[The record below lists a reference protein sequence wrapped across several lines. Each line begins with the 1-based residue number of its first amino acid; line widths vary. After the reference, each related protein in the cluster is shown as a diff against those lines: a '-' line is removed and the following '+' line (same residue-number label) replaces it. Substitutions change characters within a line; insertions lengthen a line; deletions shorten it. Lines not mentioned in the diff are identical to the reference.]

1 MVNLIKRIVPL
12 PMVICIA
19 VATCTV
25 WIANN
30 VAHAISA
37 GAEIVQDT
45 NPTQDSGFTT
55 TNFQMYNGIGY
66 FPASNALY
74 GQELWRTDG
83 TESGTYMVKDIYTG
97 SGGSSLSM
105 NLFGGAVSGGFFFMA
120 STSAEGAELWFSD
133 GTASGTALVKD
144 INPGTNGS
152 NPGMATTSCTTCGLV
167 VLNDVAY
174 FAATNGTNGVEL
186 WRSDGTSAGTYM
198 VKDISTGSS
207 SSTPRGLALFGNALL
222 FTATDVTNGTELW
235 SSDGT
240 SIGTTLVKNIRAGTA
255 SGMITAS
262 PVVVS
267 GGVAYFGADDGTNGR
282 ELWRSDGTDLGTYL
296 VKDIQPG
303 STAGSVTNITPF
315 NGGVVFNA
323 QDPTAGFEP
332 FFSDG
337 TSSGTA
343 LIKDVNPTVSSSAF
357 STGFSF
363 QPAGSKLFFTAK
375 TALNGDELWVTDATS
390 NGTYMVADIAAGT
403 TSGIVVSQNPAVNS
417 GKLYFVA
424 NDLVNGT
431 ELWVSDGTS
440 GGTSLVKDV
449 FNGTSSAGALYPF
462 STPWG
467 IVFGGFQTATGRELW
482 RSDGTSAGTYLVK
495 DIAPSTATGYNNN
508 GLLHWGCLGTKYL
521 FHGPYGAG
529 KIWTTDGT
537 SAGTV
542 GAGAS
547 VPNPS
552 DITDAGTQTFFVA
565 STTATGNELWRTDG
579 TDAGTYMVKDINP
592 GAGAGVPSDSI
603 SSKILVNGVLYF
615 PATESVYGSELWRS
629 DGTAA
634 GTYMVKDIVSGAT
647 GSLPRML
654 ASMNGRLLF
663 SVSTSTAGMELWTSD
678 GTSAGTMMV
687 RDINP
692 GTSSGVASLTPSTVA
707 VLNNNLYFTA
717 NDGSTGIEL
726 WVSDGTSAGTNLV
739 SDITTG
745 SASTTFGSFST
756 TGTRVWFTATTTAA
770 GQELWSSDGTAAG
783 TTMVADINPGATGS
797 NVRFLGSLGNNLMFT
812 ATDGVNGQE
821 LWTSDGTSAG
831 TSMITDINPG
841 SANGVPTAYPGATL
855 GSVFYFPANNGTNGL
870 ELWRTDLTSAGT
882 QMVTDLG
889 PGSFGGYLTGL
900 TTCGSSQ
907 LYFIG
912 NDGTAGYEPYVSAGV
927 VGPSTPPTTTT
938 SPSTTVAP
946 TTTTTVVPT
955 TTTSPSTTVA
965 PTTTTTVAPTTTT
978 SPSTTVAPTTTVKA
992 TTTTTTTVK
1001 KTTNSDWTVSLSPS
1015 SVEPAGK
1022 FTMEVSVTC
1031 PNKMNNVIYLGT
1043 PSGTPLFKYEIK
1055 TATGVNISGGNVY
1068 GGSQV
1073 LSNNNYTATW
1083 TREIN
1088 APATEG
1094 TYTLQVYGNGAAAD
1108 YIYCNLLINRR
1119 HNGPETSLTVGAIS
1133 TTTTS
1138 TTTTTIA
1145 PNVVL
1150 PVAGSRPVEVQA
1162 WTVSAN
1168 GNNRMNPGEE
1178 IPVVVQLKCANTMKT
1193 DGAPWYPDM
1202 YFRLQKLT
1210 YDESWAMGIPR
1221 AGTDTF
1227 TIMSVGSESNVML
1240 YSRTITAPSTP
1251 GVYTMTAYV
1260 KGDSRGVATCKFRD
1274 GYQTNSSKYS
1284 FSVLAASTT
1293 TVATTP
1299 SSTTT
1304 TVPLPPID
1312 PVLLD
1317 RPNTN
1322 QPVVIIGGVAATPS
1336 VVENPSSLSV
1346 SVGDVSVDIN
1356 TSTENGNEL
1365 GLTEDGRLRLVNG
1378 NQAGVSLGGFEPL
1391 SKVQLWVMQGT
1402 RSSQEYLGTYTTDG
1416 DGILEVSIDIPR
1428 GLGNGNADL
1437 VVSGKNADGSDVV
1450 IGIPVTLE
1458 STSSSSGLTYTL
1470 STAILFAIGAMFIYL
1485 VLRRRRKTDEE
1496 FL

>member
-1 MVNLIKRIVPL
+1 MDINTSTSGSPFISSAGGSNHDAYVAKLRSADGYTDTTAPTGSLQNKTIRSDTRSIGHTISEEGILYLVRDSVTVTDLASITSAPDADWNPTGVTSSGSINLPVTSNGLRDGVYYAYGLDKSNNLSTRYTGAITIDSTTPVPSISITRSGSGTLTAGQFTTLTITSSEDLVSMTSSFVTRSVGTVGPLTKGVGNSWTGTFTPPTNSSGTAQISMTAGRVQDLENNGNEVPL
-12 PMVICIA
+12 TLSIDY
-19 VATCTV
+19 
-25 WIANN
+25 
-30 VAHAISA
+30 
-37 GAEIVQDT
+37 DT
-45 NPTQDSGFTT
+45 
-55 TNFQMYNGIGY
+55 
-66 FPASNALY
+66 
-74 GQELWRTDG
+74 RTD
-83 TESGTYMVKDIYTG
+83 TTPPTVSITRTASGSLGVSSTDVLTFILSEASTDFLVGDIT
-97 SGGSSLSM
+97 
-105 NLFGGAVSGGFFFMA
+105 VSGGTL
-120 STSAEGAELWFSD
+120 SGFSGS
-133 GTASGTALVKD
+133 GTTYTVTFTPISSASGTA
-144 INPGTNGS
+144 S
-152 NPGMATTSCTTCGLV
+152 
-167 VLNDVAY
+167 
-174 FAATNGTNGVEL
+174 
-186 WRSDGTSAGTYM
+186 
-198 VKDISTGSS
+198 IS
-207 SSTPRGLALFGNALL
+207 
-222 FTATDVTNGTELW
+222 
-235 SSDGT
+235 
-240 SIGTTLVKNIRAGTA
+240 
-255 SGMITAS
+255 
-262 PVVVS
+262 
-267 GGVAYFGADDGTNGR
+267 
-282 ELWRSDGTDLGTYL
+282 
-296 VKDIQPG
+296 
-303 STAGSVTNITPF
+303 
-315 NGGVVFNA
+315 
-323 QDPTAGFEP
+323 
-332 FFSDG
+332 
-337 TSSGTA
+337 
-343 LIKDVNPTVSSSAF
+343 
-357 STGFSF
+357 
-363 QPAGSKLFFTAK
+363 
-375 TALNGDELWVTDATS
+375 
-390 NGTYMVADIAAGT
+390 
-403 TSGIVVSQNPAVNS
+403 
-417 GKLYFVA
+417 
-424 NDLVNGT
+424 
-431 ELWVSDGTS
+431 
-440 GGTSLVKDV
+440 
-449 FNGTSSAGALYPF
+449 
-462 STPWG
+462 
-467 IVFGGFQTATGRELW
+467 
-482 RSDGTSAGTYLVK
+482 
-495 DIAPSTATGYNNN
+495 
-508 GLLHWGCLGTKYL
+508 
-521 FHGPYGAG
+521 
-529 KIWTTDGT
+529 
-537 SAGTV
+537 V
-542 GAGAS
+542 GAG
-547 VPNPS
+547 VF
-552 DITDAGTQTFFVA
+552 TDAAANGNTA
-565 STTATGNELWRTDG
+565 STTLTIAYDT
-579 TDAGTYMVKDINP
+579 
-592 GAGAGVPSDSI
+592 
-603 SSKILVNGVLYF
+603 
-615 PATESVYGSELWRS
+615 
-629 DGTAA
+629 
-634 GTYMVKDIVSGAT
+634 IV
-647 GSLPRML
+647 
-654 ASMNGRLLF
+654 
-663 SVSTSTAGMELWTSD
+663 
-678 GTSAGTMMV
+678 
-687 RDINP
+687 
-692 GTSSGVASLTPSTVA
+692 
-707 VLNNNLYFTA
+707 
-717 NDGSTGIEL
+717 
-726 WVSDGTSAGTNLV
+726 
-739 SDITTG
+739 
-745 SASTTFGSFST
+745 
-756 TGTRVWFTATTTAA
+756 
-770 GQELWSSDGTAAG
+770 
-783 TTMVADINPGATGS
+783 
-797 NVRFLGSLGNNLMFT
+797 
-812 ATDGVNGQE
+812 
-821 LWTSDGTSAG
+821 
-831 TSMITDINPG
+831 
-841 SANGVPTAYPGATL
+841 
-855 GSVFYFPANNGTNGL
+855 
-870 ELWRTDLTSAGT
+870 
-882 QMVTDLG
+882 
-889 PGSFGGYLTGL
+889 
-900 TTCGSSQ
+900 
-907 LYFIG
+907 
-912 NDGTAGYEPYVSAGV
+912 
-927 VGPSTPPTTTT
+927 
-938 SPSTTVAP
+938 P
-946 TTTTTVVPT
+946 TTTTT
-955 TTTSPSTTVA
+955 TTVA

-1083 TREIN
+1083 TREVN

-1138 TTTTTIA
+1138 STTTSTTTTIA

-1356 TSTENGNEL
+1356 TSTENGNKL

-1378 NQAGVSLGGFEPL
+1378 NQAGISLGGFEPL

-1437 VVSGKNADGSDVV
+1437 VVSGKNTDGSDVV

-1458 STSSSSGLTYTL
+1458 STSSSNGLTYTL

-1485 VLRRRRKTDEE
+1485 VMRRTRKTDEMS
-1496 FL
+1496 

>member
-1 MVNLIKRIVPL
+1 MRSRLPIAPRIFGAIYLVVLSLVFQTGEVSAWKATTPPVNVTYFGGTGVDFAFSTAIDSSGNHYVVGEFASNNLDFDPGAGTTTLSTRGWDDVYISKFDSSGDFVWVQQIGGTGTDRARSISIDTSGNIYIGGFFQSTVDFDAGIGTSNL
-12 PMVICIA
+12 SSSGSSDAFILKLDSGGGFQWVRQITGATLSDSARLSSLKVSGSGLYVIGEFNGTSDFDPGVGTSNLVSNGNSDVYVLKLDLSGNFQWAKSVGAGGNDLAKSLDVDASGVYVIGGFLG
-19 VATCTV
+19 TV
-25 WIANN
+25 NFN
-30 VAHAISA
+30 SA
-37 GAEIVQDT
+37 GSANLSSPDVNTINGFLLKLDDNGAYQWAYKVGRLGSGVALDT
-45 NPTQDSGFTT
+45 TAGYVYAT
-55 TNFQMYNGIGY
+55 GY
-66 FPASNALY
+66 FMGTNDFDPGVGTSNLTAIGTSSDAYL
-74 GQELWRTDG
+74 LTLNTDG
-83 TESGTYMVKDIYTG
+83 TFVRAIQF
-97 SGGSSLSM
+97 GGSSLEEGR
-105 NLFGGAVSGGFFFMA
+105 NLAVDSSGNVLATGVFTTGSNSPVDFDPDPVTSANLLATSTDVYVVKLTRLGSYVWARQFGGGGGGGSNGPGENIWSITTDASNNVIVTGSWAGSMDINTSTSGSPFISSAGGSNHDAYVAKLRSADGYTDTTAPTGSLQNKTIRSDTRSIGHTISEEGILYLVRDSVTVTDLASITSAPDADWNPTGVTSSGSINLPVTSNGLRDGVYYAYGLDKSNNLSTRYTGAITIDSTTPVPSISITRSGSGTLTAGQFTTLTITSSEDLVSMTSSFVTRSVGTVGPLTKGVGNSWTGTFTPPTNSSGTAQISMTAGRVQDLENNGNEVPLTLSIDYDTRTDTTPPTVSITRTASGSLGVSSTDVLTFILSEASTDFLVGDITVSGGTL
-120 STSAEGAELWFSD
+120 SGFSGS
-133 GTASGTALVKD
+133 GTTYTVTFTPISSASGTA
-144 INPGTNGS
+144 S
-152 NPGMATTSCTTCGLV
+152 
-167 VLNDVAY
+167 
-174 FAATNGTNGVEL
+174 
-186 WRSDGTSAGTYM
+186 
-198 VKDISTGSS
+198 IS
-207 SSTPRGLALFGNALL
+207 
-222 FTATDVTNGTELW
+222 
-235 SSDGT
+235 
-240 SIGTTLVKNIRAGTA
+240 
-255 SGMITAS
+255 
-262 PVVVS
+262 
-267 GGVAYFGADDGTNGR
+267 
-282 ELWRSDGTDLGTYL
+282 
-296 VKDIQPG
+296 
-303 STAGSVTNITPF
+303 
-315 NGGVVFNA
+315 
-323 QDPTAGFEP
+323 
-332 FFSDG
+332 
-337 TSSGTA
+337 
-343 LIKDVNPTVSSSAF
+343 
-357 STGFSF
+357 
-363 QPAGSKLFFTAK
+363 
-375 TALNGDELWVTDATS
+375 
-390 NGTYMVADIAAGT
+390 
-403 TSGIVVSQNPAVNS
+403 
-417 GKLYFVA
+417 
-424 NDLVNGT
+424 
-431 ELWVSDGTS
+431 
-440 GGTSLVKDV
+440 
-449 FNGTSSAGALYPF
+449 
-462 STPWG
+462 
-467 IVFGGFQTATGRELW
+467 
-482 RSDGTSAGTYLVK
+482 
-495 DIAPSTATGYNNN
+495 
-508 GLLHWGCLGTKYL
+508 
-521 FHGPYGAG
+521 
-529 KIWTTDGT
+529 
-537 SAGTV
+537 V
-542 GAGAS
+542 GAG
-547 VPNPS
+547 VF
-552 DITDAGTQTFFVA
+552 TDAAANGNTA
-565 STTATGNELWRTDG
+565 STTLTIAYDT
-579 TDAGTYMVKDINP
+579 
-592 GAGAGVPSDSI
+592 
-603 SSKILVNGVLYF
+603 
-615 PATESVYGSELWRS
+615 
-629 DGTAA
+629 
-634 GTYMVKDIVSGAT
+634 IV
-647 GSLPRML
+647 
-654 ASMNGRLLF
+654 
-663 SVSTSTAGMELWTSD
+663 
-678 GTSAGTMMV
+678 
-687 RDINP
+687 
-692 GTSSGVASLTPSTVA
+692 
-707 VLNNNLYFTA
+707 
-717 NDGSTGIEL
+717 
-726 WVSDGTSAGTNLV
+726 
-739 SDITTG
+739 
-745 SASTTFGSFST
+745 
-756 TGTRVWFTATTTAA
+756 
-770 GQELWSSDGTAAG
+770 
-783 TTMVADINPGATGS
+783 
-797 NVRFLGSLGNNLMFT
+797 
-812 ATDGVNGQE
+812 
-821 LWTSDGTSAG
+821 
-831 TSMITDINPG
+831 
-841 SANGVPTAYPGATL
+841 
-855 GSVFYFPANNGTNGL
+855 
-870 ELWRTDLTSAGT
+870 
-882 QMVTDLG
+882 
-889 PGSFGGYLTGL
+889 
-900 TTCGSSQ
+900 
-907 LYFIG
+907 
-912 NDGTAGYEPYVSAGV
+912 
-927 VGPSTPPTTTT
+927 
-938 SPSTTVAP
+938 P
-946 TTTTTVVPT
+946 TTTTT
-955 TTTSPSTTVA
+955 TTVA

-1083 TREIN
+1083 TREVN

-1138 TTTTTIA
+1138 STTTSTTTTIA

-1356 TSTENGNEL
+1356 TSTENGNKL

-1378 NQAGVSLGGFEPL
+1378 NQAGISLGGFEPL

-1437 VVSGKNADGSDVV
+1437 VVSGKNTDGSDVV

-1458 STSSSSGLTYTL
+1458 STSSSNGLTYTL

-1485 VLRRRRKTDEE
+1485 VMRRTRKTDEMS
-1496 FL
+1496 